1 VAASGDVLLAAQTMP
16 AELPA
21 DWNAADPSP
30 SSSDEHAAA
39 PVITADPEVPGIL
52 SASSLDTND
61 DTGTSFDSS
70 ATADVFWFKFEDSET
85 LAPISDRAESM
96 DDQGLALID
105 LASIDG
111 NSSGELALTAKLAS
125 LFHDSAASDASGLS
139 NSGGGYIAASS
150 GAEPGNNLLPTVV
163 AGADGH
169 GIITAPIVADPPGSS
184 SGPIPNWII
193 EGSGGG
199 GTSGGSGGTSSS
211 SLLSNSSTG
220 LIININWDSS
230 VANAP
235 AAFKTDV
242 MQVVNYYE
250 SHFSNPIT
258 ITIDVGYGEVGGYS
272 LGSGALGES
281 ITYFDQVSYAQLQSA
296 LVENLNANGNSAAAA
311 TLPATSPVSGQWWVS
326 TAEAEALG
334 ITSASNNPDGYVGF
348 SSAANIFAYDDSN
361 GVPSGQYDF
370 TAVVAHE
377 ISEVMGR
384 QMFDGTNAFGTG
396 ASYDPLDLFHY
407 SAPGLRDFTGYTGY
421 MPRPTAARPAWP
433 RSMRFK
439 AVIWPTGRRVPATMR
454 STHSQSRVWSTR

>member
-1 VAASGDVLLAAQTMP
+1 
-16 AELPA
+16 
-21 DWNAADPSP
+21 
-30 SSSDEHAAA
+30 
-39 PVITADPEVPGIL
+39 
-52 SASSLDTND
+52 
-61 DTGTSFDSS
+61 
-70 ATADVFWFKFEDSET
+70 
-85 LAPISDRAESM
+85 
-96 DDQGLALID
+96 
-105 LASIDG
+105 
-111 NSSGELALTAKLAS
+111 LTAKLAS

-281 ITYFDQVSYAQLQSA
+281 ITYFDQVSYAQLQGA

-326 TAEAEALG
+326 TAEVEALG

-454 STHSQSRVWSTR
+454 STHSQSRVWSTRSPSPISPS